1 MDRRTR
7 GIQAEQQACQYLKLQ
22 GLDLIETNYRCRYGE
37 IDLIMRD
44 GEQLVFVEVRY
55 RGSSAFGGP
64 LASIDHRKQAKL
76 VAAASHYLIAQRQ
89 SHAARFD
96 IVGIGKDDEIVWIT
110 NAIELD

>member
-1 MDRRTR
+1 MDRRAR
-7 GIQAEQQACQYLKLQ
+7 GIKAEQQAYRYLKLQ
-22 GLDLIETNYRCRYGE
+22 GLDLIEANYRCRYGE

-55 RGSSAFGGP
+55 RASSAFGGP
-64 LASIDHRKQAKL
+64 LASVDYRKQAKL
-76 VAAASHYLIAQRQ
+76 VAAASHYLIAKRQ

-96 IVGIGKDDEIVWIT
+96 IVGISKNDEVVWIT